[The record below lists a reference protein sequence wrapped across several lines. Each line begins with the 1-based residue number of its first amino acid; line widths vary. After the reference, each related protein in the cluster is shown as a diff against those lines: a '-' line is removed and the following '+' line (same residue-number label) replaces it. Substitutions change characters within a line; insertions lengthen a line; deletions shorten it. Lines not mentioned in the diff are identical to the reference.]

1 MSTITAGQRFA
12 SVWGAIEDSREVA
25 ASLKLKAEV
34 ASAVIDEIRPPPTH
48 AEPRSGTLRRD
59 LATDLRPD
67 AWPPRFVLARRTD
80 RHGRIPRT
88 LHARHDSTSVRCLT
102 DR

>member
-1 MSTITAGQRFA
+1 MSTITASQRFA

-48 AEPRSGTLRRD
+48 AGPRSGTLRRD
-59 LATDLRPD
+59 PATDLRPD

-80 RHGRIPRT
+80 RH
-88 LHARHDSTSVRCLT
+88 ASVSTRVTIRRRSAV
-102 DR
+102 